1 MRLFV
6 IWVCFD
12 DAAAQ
17 SVGVCYGQ
25 IANDLPPPAEVIDL
39 YKANGIKRMR
49 IFNPNSE
56 TLEALRGSNIEL
68 IIGVY
73 NNDIQNLANNAAAAN
88 DWVQTNIK
96 AYLPDVRF
104 RYISVGNE
112 IKPNDPTAP
121 YVLLAMQNIHASLAS
136 EEIKV
141 STVIMLN
148 HHLS

>member
-1 MRLFV
+1 LRLSV
-6 IWVCFD
+6 ICVCF

-25 IANDLPPPAEVIDL
+25 IANDLPPPAEVINM
-39 YKANGIKRMR
+39 YKANGIERMR
-49 IFNPNSE
+49 IFNPNPE

-73 NNDIQNLANNAAAAN
+73 NDDIENLANNAATAN
-88 DWVQTNIK
+88 DWVQKNIK
-96 AYLPDVRF
+96 AYLPDVKF

-112 IKPNDPTAP
+112 IKPNDPMAP
-121 YVLLAMQNIHASLAS
+121 HVLLAMQNIHTSLAS

-141 STVIMLN
+141 STVMLN

>member
-1 MRLFV
+1 MFV

-12 DAAAQ
+12 DADAQ

-25 IANDLPPPAEVIDL
+25 IANDLSPPAEVINM
-39 YKANGIKRMR
+39 YKANGIERMR
-49 IFNPNSE
+49 IFHPNSE

-73 NNDIQNLANNAAAAN
+73 NDDIENLANNAATAN
-88 DWVQTNIK
+88 DWVQKNIK

-112 IKPNDPTAP
+112 IKPNDPMASH
-121 YVLLAMQNIHASLAS
+121 VLLAMQNIHASLAS

-141 STVIMLN
+141 STVMLN